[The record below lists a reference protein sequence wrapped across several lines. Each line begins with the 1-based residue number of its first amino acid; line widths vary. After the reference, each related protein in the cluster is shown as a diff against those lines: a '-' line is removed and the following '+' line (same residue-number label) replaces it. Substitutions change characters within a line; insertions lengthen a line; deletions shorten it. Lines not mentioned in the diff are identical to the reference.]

1 MFYEKK
7 IIIVLHNI
15 EKRFKLSWLLFIFR
29 TQTMYKAQAEAEK
42 IKVQK
47 QFFPWYGK
55 LPWNSWNLLIING
68 LKRKNY
74 IQ

>member
-47 QFFPWYGK
+47 LFFFPMIK
-55 LPWNSWNLLIING
+55 
-68 LKRKNY
+68 
-74 IQ
+74 